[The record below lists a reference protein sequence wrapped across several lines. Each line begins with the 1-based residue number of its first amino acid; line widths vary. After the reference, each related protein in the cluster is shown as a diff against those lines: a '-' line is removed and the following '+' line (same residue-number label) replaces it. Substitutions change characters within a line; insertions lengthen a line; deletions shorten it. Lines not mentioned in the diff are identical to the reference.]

1 MDLEVFRPMFYGF
14 IMWAVTLY
22 AFRKGG
28 WEERLAAMSSVAGS
42 YLSALVANA
51 NGSFQRFEG
60 PMALVDMGSLCLL
73 IVIAMRS
80 NRFWPLWLA
89 AIQGVSVLGH
99 LAPLIPN
106 MQPAT
111 SYNAVALWSYP
122 WWIILA
128 FAVRNHS
135 RHKAAEARSAA

>member
-1 MDLEVFRPMFYGF
+1 MDLEVFRPMLYGL

-28 WEERLAAMSSVAGS
+28 WEERLAAISSVISS
-42 YLSALVANA
+42 YLSVLVADP
-51 NGSFQRFEG
+51 NGSFLHVEG
-60 PMALVDMGSLCLL
+60 PMAIVDTCSLALL
-73 IVIAMRS
+73 MLIALRS
-80 NRFWPLWLA
+80 NKFWPLWIA

-106 MQPAT
+106 MQRAT

-122 WWIILA
+122 AWIILA
-128 FAVRNHS
+128 FAVRNHN
-135 RHKAAEARSAA
+135 RQTLQKVV